1 MISKELRHIFAQA
14 INYARANKHE
24 YLTLEHI
31 FLMLINNS
39 TIENMFF
46 DLGVDTKILFDDL
59 KTYIEANTPKL
70 PDDIKDDPIETVA
83 LSSTIEYMVAHT
95 QSSGKTKAN
104 VEDMFVAILKD
115 EKAYST
121 YLLKRLGIQRV
132 DILEEI
138 SHKIDDENFDQKDEQ
153 NDKNEKILEQNSSE
167 LVSIAKKS
175 KIDPVIGRDKEL
187 ERVIE
192 ILGRR
197 KKNNPLLVGE
207 PGVGKTAIAEG
218 LALKMANEEVP
229 DFLKD

>member
-1 MISKELRHIFAQA
+1 MISKELRHIFAQ
-14 INYARANKHE
+14 ANKHE

-95 QSSGKTKAN
+95 QSSGKTKAH

-115 EKAYST
+115 EKF
-121 YLLKRLGIQRV
+121 K
-132 DILEEI
+132 
-138 SHKIDDENFDQKDEQ
+138 
-153 NDKNEKILEQNSSE
+153 EKI
-167 LVSIAKKS
+167 
-175 KIDPVIGRDKEL
+175 
-187 ERVIE
+187 
-192 ILGRR
+192 
-197 KKNNPLLVGE
+197 
-207 PGVGKTAIAEG
+207 
-218 LALKMANEEVP
+218 
-229 DFLKD
+229 F